1 MLYYN
6 IAACRLRGFNRNMA
20 ISNPRFGHAR
30 GEHNHGRCITRA
42 LKTAA
47 QVCSERE
54 LQLTPL
60 RMRVLE
66 LVWQRHAPVGAYDLL
81 AEFRKA
87 GKPAAPP
94 TIYRALEFLQAA
106 GLVHRIDSLNAF
118 MGCESP
124 QVAHAGQ
131 FLVCRSCHLVTE
143 LYDAAITR
151 LLTQRAG
158 ESGFA
163 AEAQSIEIKGLC
175 RSCRRDIDTAE
186 RART

>member
-1 MLYYN
+1 MLCYN
-6 IAACRLRGFNRNMA
+6 ILPCDFRGFAQAMPVA
-20 ISNPRFGHAR
+20 TARFAHAR
-30 GEHNHGRCITRA
+30 REHNHGRCISRA
-42 LKTAA
+42 LKAAA
-47 QVCSERE
+47 QVCAERE
-54 LQLTPL
+54 LHLTPIRL
-60 RMRVLE
+60 RVLE

-81 AEFRKA
+81 AAFSKA

-118 MGCESP
+118 MGCEAP

-151 LLTQRAG
+151 LLTHTAS

-175 RSCRRDIDTAE
+175 RSCRMDFDKAVE
-186 RART
+186 SA